1 MGCVHTRSCCQR
13 LDPRTR
19 SPLWFEGTHLQVVQ
33 DPEQGV
39 IPIIYR
45 GKEEAVMLDPR
56 AIVFT
61 PLDPRSSAR
70 WTTPRATQALDDH
83 APWAR
88 EWLLEHPYW
97 GVPGCELD
105 WERAITPVRRRG

>member
-1 MGCVHTRSCCQR
+1 M
-13 LDPRTR
+13 
-19 SPLWFEGTHLQVVQ
+19 
-33 DPEQGV
+33 

-70 WTTPRATQALDDH
+70 WTTPRATS
-83 APWAR
+83 PWTTMPPGPGSGCS
-88 EWLLEHPYW
+88 LHPHW

-105 WERAITPVRRRG
+105 WERAITPVKKGQQGLDYS